1 MGDSVSDTELPLVQC
16 TLKGSCMNIDKF
28 KRQHVEIIGCI
39 AALRK
44 ASQAGIRENAEEI
57 ARLIIS
63 MSSIIKLHLAVEDQ
77 VLYPALRNGNNAV
90 LARMGT
96 KFQNEMGTIATA
108 YMVFAERWNHADKV
122 SRDPDGFRSD
132 ANSVLKTVH
141 ARMQKEDSVF
151 YPAIEAL

>member
-1 MGDSVSDTELPLVQC
+1 MPNTDLSLVQC
-16 TLKGSCMNIDKF
+16 TLKDFFMNIDKF
-28 KRQHVEIIGCI
+28 KRQHVDIIGCI

-44 ASQAGIRENAEEI
+44 ASQAGISENAEEI

-77 VLYPALRNGNNAV
+77 ILYPALRSGNNAV

-96 KFQNEMGTIATA
+96 RFQNEMGTIASA
-108 YMVFAERWNHADKV
+108 YMVFAERWNQADKV
-122 SRDPDGFRSD
+122 SKDPDGFRSD

-141 ARMQKEDSVF
+141 ARMQKEDTVF